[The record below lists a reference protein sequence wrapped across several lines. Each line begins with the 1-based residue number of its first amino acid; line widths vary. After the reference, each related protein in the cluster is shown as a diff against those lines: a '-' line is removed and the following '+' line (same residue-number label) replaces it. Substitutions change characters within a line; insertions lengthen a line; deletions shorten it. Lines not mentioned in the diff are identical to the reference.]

1 MKQSPGCLG
10 YFEGMKSYL
19 PFYRDYDRRHHKKP
33 LHETFEAPHRVIAWQ
48 YSWRIHGVGIV
59 MGVSKNRGTANG
71 WFIMENPIRMDD
83 LGVPLFSE
91 TSLCVGIWDLWSQTF
106 FSDSRFVESWL
117 KKRKKNT
124 CSFLIRRWFCFYS
137 HLGNSFLNRPLP
149 DPYKALLIS
158 NSILFER
165 NDAPNLILLGG
176 HLPVTE

>member
-1 MKQSPGCLG
+1 MKRIPVIKGVMS
-10 YFEGMKSYL
+10 
-19 PFYRDYDRRHHKKP
+19 D
-33 LHETFEAPHRVIAWQ
+33 HRQ
-48 YSWRIHGVGIV
+48 YKEFIWPWHIWVFPKIGIPQ
-59 MGVSKNRGTANG
+59 NG
-71 WFIMENPIRMDD
+71 RFIMENPIRMDD